1 MFLILA
7 VIAFVYL
14 TIRFFALAA
23 AIDWCLEKIVA
34 SAFYAFAF
42 SALFVNV
49 IIESFVFL
57 LLPLAFV
64 LVAIEVL
71 GAGRRAEPVRQQAD
85 YMAPVSKQD
94 QR

>member
-1 MFLILA
+1 MFLIFA

-14 TIRFFALAA
+14 TIRFFARAA
-23 AIDWCLEKIVA
+23 TIDWCLEKIVA

-64 LVAIEVL
+64 LVAIELL
-71 GAGRRAEPVRQQAD
+71 GAGRRAEPISQQVNNT
-85 YMAPVSKQD
+85 PTVSKQR